1 MGHETITTTMGYYR
15 VTAKRKREA
24 QDRLGPLQVDADR
37 RAVRPGQLALSASE
51 AVRDDVGQVAVPFGV
66 CTEPANV
73 RADGKFCPFR
83 HRCLGCAYF
92 RTDPSFQ
99 PELRAYLTSLLAD
112 RERLNSAAPQL
123 VEWAR
128 RDALPS
134 EEEIESLR
142 RLIAGNDEMVAALDD
157 ADRGAVS
164 DAIAT
169 VRKHRAGL
177 EASFPVQFRGL
188 VRQPEP
194 TVFPNVERH
203 LQSTDDE

>member
-1 MGHETITTTMGYYR
+1 MRYPSPPER

-24 QDRLGPLQVDADR
+24 QDRLGPLQVDADG
-37 RAVRPGQLALSASE
+37 RAVRFGQVALSTSE
-51 AVRDDVGQVAVPFGV
+51 AVRDDVGQVAVPFGL

-73 RADGKFCPFR
+73 RADGKSCPFR
-83 HRCLGCAYF
+83 HRCPGCACF

-112 RERLNSAAPQL
+112 RERLRSAVPQL
-123 VEWAR
+123 ADWAR

-134 EEEIESLR
+134 EEEIEALR
-142 RLIAGNDEMVAALDD
+142 RLITANDEMVAALDEG
-157 ADRGAVS
+157 DRASVT

-169 VRKHRAGL
+169 VRRHRAGL

-194 TVFPNVERH
+194 SNVERD
-203 LQSTDDE
+203 LRSVDDE